1 MSTVTG
7 RDANRACIMSGFT
20 YIPDAACD
28 EVRRIIEERLDGV
41 RFADSDGRAVEEHLA
56 ECGRCRDHRDDMLA
70 VREGLRALP
79 LIPLPDDALDAVLS
93 RTVGGDPAGQTVP
106 LRRVGLTRFATAAA
120 LAMGVLL
127 PWFILNPPNAAVR
140 ESEVNRAVV
149 EAHYVLDVV
158 AGALHRAERAAV
170 SDVLGG
176 RIAPAMHSV
185 SFDWSNFPLPIVR
198 RTGT

>member
-1 MSTVTG
+1 M
-7 RDANRACIMSGFT
+7 RD
-20 YIPDAACD
+20 
-28 EVRRIIEERLDGV
+28 
-41 RFADSDGRAVEEHLA
+41 
-56 ECGRCRDHRDDMLA
+56 
-70 VREGLRALP
+70 GLRALP
-79 LIPLPDDALDAVLS
+79 LIRLPDDEIDAVLS

-127 PWFILNPPNAAVR
+127 PWFILNRPNASVR

-158 AGALHRAERAAV
+158 SNALHRAERAAV
-170 SDVLGG
+170 GDVLGG
-176 RIAPAMHSV
+176 RVAPAIRRV